1 LALELRR
8 RAQACEAAGDAE
20 GAKSLW
26 KDSVEGLEAAK
37 AKAPPGSA
45 AARLLDR
52 VLAALGSSAQGSNV
66 DMETNAKFE
75 FEVDT
80 ELERLIAELDTAVFA
95 STPPAVPTATLSA
108 SAVVAMCRLGCK
120 RPVCAGLTKEGK
132 PFDTCCRGCAVNKAA
147 GSHDATCQGGGVPD
161 TRELA
166 VPCDAVEV
174 YGDGAGGG
182 PQGSEDAAEEA
193 RAALRDLG
201 LDDEWPTAL
210 IMREVRR
217 RYMREALKCHPD
229 KGPEEERGSRTERFQ
244 RLSSAYAMLEL
255 FLAMCEGGE
264 EEAGAAPSGT
274 VAGGAA
280 AGSGAAAIS
289 DAEGRAVAAGEPLPP
304 PSAHGA
310 RAALMLALPP
320 VAEEE
325 DAADAAEA
333 APPSVP
339 LLKSTLSMTSSRSI
353 FSCMLGTAPEVA
365 QDTEE
370 IRPDSLPSP
379 VVASSSKSAPKR
391 WPSDLF

>member
-1 LALELRR
+1 MALELRR
-8 RAQACEAAGDAE
+8 RAQACEAAGDTE
-20 GAKSLW
+20 GATSLW
-26 KDSVEGLEAAK
+26 KDSFEGLEAAK

-45 AARLLDR
+45 AGRLLDR
-52 VLAALGSSAQGSNV
+52 VLAALGSSAQNSNV
-66 DMETNAKFE
+66 DMETNARFE

-80 ELERLIAELDTAVFA
+80 ELERLIAELDTAVAA
-95 STPPAVPTATLSA
+95 SMPPAVPTATLPT
-108 SAVVAMCRLGCK
+108 SAVVAMCKLGCK
-120 RPVCAGLTKEGK
+120 RPVCAGLTKERK
-132 PFDTCCRGCAVNKAA
+132 PFDTCCRGCVVNKGA

-174 YGDGAGGG
+174 YGEGVGGG

-193 RAALRDLG
+193 RVALRDLG

-210 IMREVRR
+210 TMREVRR
-217 RYMREALKCHPD
+217 RYMHKALQCHPD

-244 RLSSAYAMLEL
+244 RLSSAYAILEL

-264 EEAGAAPSGT
+264 EEAAAPSGT

-280 AGSGAAAIS
+280 ASSGAAAIS
-289 DAEGRAVAAGEPLPP
+289 DAEGRPVAAGEPLPP
-304 PSAHGA
+304 PSAYAA
-310 RAALMLALPP
+310 RAALLLALPP

-325 DAADAAEA
+325 DAAAAAEA
-333 APPSVP
+333 APPSAP
-339 LLKSTLSMTSSRSI
+339 SLKSTLSMMSSRSI

-365 QDTEE
+365 EDTEE

-379 VVASSSKSAPKR
+379 VAASSSKSAPKR